1 VSPLI
6 DSLPSASPSQCVL
19 LSSLQRVEYSCSAYC
34 QLAPS
39 QTNDSY
45 LKSSNLRT
53 ERIHCFL
60 LLRCLKLSLCFA
72 LIMQL
77 FGLSEV
83 LRESSNCFLIRITT
97 QQRQRQRQRRAKT
110 ARASPQEILFLS
122 STADCESGVTPLL
135 DFHSP

>member
-6 DSLPSASPSQCVL
+6 DSPPSASPSQCVL

-60 LLRCLKLSLCFA
+60 LLRCLNLSLCFA

-83 LRESSNCFLIRITT
+83 LTESSNCFLIRITT
-97 QQRQRQRQRRAKT
+97 QQRQRQRRAKT
-110 ARASPQEILFLS
+110 ARTSPQEILFLS